1 MDGRIQPARA
11 SRLYYP
17 WTMSDASEIL
27 DTQADLDRAVD
38 RLMSLDRRLKRIVKA
53 TGVPPLRRRPAGLRG
68 LARIIVGQQVSTA
81 SAEAI
86 WGRLETA
93 FPALTPADILGAA
106 DEKLGTIGLSAAKM
120 KSLRHIATEIVE
132 KRLDLNT
139 LAHCSADEAHAKL
152 TALRGVGPW
161 TADVYLLFCLGN
173 ADAWPAADGCAATT
187 GATVIAARIASRR
200 RIAPHAAVPE
210 PAERPAT
217 HVKVNP
223 DIVSLRNGVCMRF
236 LPM

>member
-173 ADAWPAADGCAATT
+173 ADAWPAADLGIQEGLKRGLALENRPTTKETSALGDKWRPLRGAA
-187 GATVIAARIASRR
+187 AHLWWAYARVEA
-200 RIAPHAAVPE
+200 
-210 PAERPAT
+210 
-217 HVKVNP
+217 
-223 DIVSLRNGVCMRF
+223 
-236 LPM
+236 